1 MAVTGSERS
10 PELPNVPSMAE
21 AGYPEV
27 NSQLWSGFFVPAGTP
42 DAIVSKLTAELGK
55 ALADAGVRESL
66 AKMAVKPG
74 GPTGDAFKKYIEADI
89 KAYADVVEAAKLTC
103 SVSTNAGH
111 SPKSTVKAA
120 LSIAVTLAAAI
131 LGSGDAL
138 SSRWDCGTMRIAAV
152 LWVTILLALPAA
164 AATDPAIDPLPE
176 PPTATVEA
184 IATEAGVVDLLRAF
198 KLFGTFAADCGRPA
212 APGNPHVSVTQES
225 PDLVIETHFVG
236 DQYAANHYSVR
247 SARRLAAN
255 RLEIKV
261 VFVPGTQAEQFQT
274 LELLSARA
282 RGGRC
287 LTASM
292 TARFASDAASRSPM
306 ATRRRC

>member
-1 MAVTGSERS
+1 
-10 PELPNVPSMAE
+10 
-21 AGYPEV
+21 
-27 NSQLWSGFFVPAGTP
+27 
-42 DAIVSKLTAELGK
+42 
-55 ALADAGVRESL
+55 
-66 AKMAVKPG
+66 
-74 GPTGDAFKKYIEADI
+74 
-89 KAYADVVEAAKLTC
+89 
-103 SVSTNAGH
+103 
-111 SPKSTVKAA
+111 
-120 LSIAVTLAAAI
+120 
-131 LGSGDAL
+131 
-138 SSRWDCGTMRIAAV
+138 MRIAV
-152 LWVTILLALPAA
+152 VFCVTILLALPAA
-164 AATDPAIDPLPE
+164 ATTDPAIDLLPE

-274 LELLSARA
+274 LEIVV
-282 RGGRC
+282 GKG
-287 LTASM
+287 
-292 TARFASDAASRSPM
+292 
-306 ATRRRC
+306 TRRTVFNRVDDGEVRVRRGVAVANGKKTPLLRKCS